1 MPPHTFEASL
11 TAFILVRTTRSWL
24 DLTPRQRFEVLRTEI
39 RPAIEAKGVA
49 VRSRFYDTEFYSA
62 RVSDIW
68 VWEAPDHNSF
78 QQVIEAL
85 RETRFWDDYF
95 EVVDVLVGVEN
106 AYAINYGQDAIATLG
121 A

>member
-1 MPPHTFEASL
+1 MPMHTFEPAL

-24 DLTPRQRFEVLRTEI
+24 DLAPEQRFEVLRTEI
-39 RPAIEAKGVA
+39 RPAIEAKGVQ

-62 RVSDIW
+62 KVSDIW
-68 VWEAPDHNSF
+68 VWEAPDHHSF
-78 QQVIEAL
+78 QLVIEAL

-106 AYAINYGQDAIATLG
+106 AYATNYGQDAVATVG
-121 A
+121 S